1 MKKDNNVLKFIKK
14 KRINDNVFQN
24 PKSVFAN
31 RIPEILNLEAGSWIN
46 NRKNDEFE
54 NVKTKF

>member
-1 MKKDNNVLKFIKK
+1 MYMKKDNNVLKFIIKK
-14 KRINDNVFQN
+14 NVFQN